1 MQTVYRVNSTELG
14 LNLVQSIKAMFDN
27 QDLEITIKPLNTD
40 IDIKQKR
47 MAAFEKLTAE
57 AKNNPIVIDKNIDI
71 RALIDESHNPLAN

>member
-27 QDLEITIKPLNTD
+27 QDLEITIRSLNTD

-47 MAAFEKLTAE
+47 MAAFEQLTTE
-57 AKNNPIVIDKNIDI
+57 AKNNPIVIDKSIDI
-71 RALIDESHNPLAN
+71 RALIDESHNPLAS